1 MLLVA
6 LVAMLALRAAWILR
20 RGYDT
25 DEAQHYHVAWAWS
38 EGRALWRDVF
48 DNHMPLF
55 HVLCAPLVG
64 AVGERADALLF
75 GRLAMVPLF
84 LAILGATYRI
94 GARLFGPR
102 VGLFAAALLGC
113 QSTFLN
119 VSMEFRADVLWAAL
133 WAASIAVLAGGASGP
148 RRAGGAGLLAGL
160 AFLASIKTS
169 RLLVGLAAA
178 ALLVAL
184 VSPDARSA
192 WRARTARRAA
202 LAYAVG
208 CVLPLGGLLGALAT
222 SGRLDAFV
230 RCVVLHNL
238 TGAVGT
244 DVAVG
249 ALAFAGAL
257 VLLGFACGRWL
268 RGPDAGAQR
277 GPAVLLVGSVL
288 PIVGAWTIWPLGSNH
303 DFVATLPVLAPFAAA
318 VLVRAGDAWARAP
331 SRGPRRQVVAGLLA
345 LALAVEV
352 SFLSFGRVVRD
363 GTGAQEALLAD
374 VLRLT
379 RATDRVMDAKG
390 ETVFRDRAMFPVLEL
405 VTRSRLR
412 RGSAEDRIPEA
423 CVEGHACVAVTRL
436 DAFPPRGRAFLEAHY
451 VPVGP
456 LRVVG
461 VVLERPKEG
470 DSGPRRRARGA
481 RRLRAALRDGS
492 GHGHAR
498 RAPVRRAASA
508 GRGDASPPRDGGGRP
523 RRRALGPRRR
533 TRVLAVPRPRA
544 VAAATG
550 PTPHWGRGGSGGT
563 DPSGAGNGA
572 RRQIGPSLDVSSRA
586 SCSSTRGGGGLGSRS
601 GSYTPSAT

>member
-1 MLLVA
+1 MTDAPPPPPVPLRGGDAVVPKAERSVLLVA

-55 HVLCAPLVG
+55 HVLCAPFVS

-113 QSTFLN
+113 QSSFLN

-133 WAASIAVLAGGASGP
+133 WAGSIAALAGGASGP
-148 RRAGGAGLLAGL
+148 RRAFGAGLLAGL
-160 AFLASIKTS
+160 AFLASIKTA
-169 RLLVGLAAA
+169 RLLGGLAAA

-184 VSPDARSA
+184 VSREAGSA
-192 WRARTARRAA
+192 WRARATRRAA
-202 LAYAVG
+202 LAYAIG
-208 CVLPLGGLLGALAT
+208 GVLPLGATLGAVAL
-222 SGRLDAFV
+222 SGRLEPFL

-238 TGAVGT
+238 SGAFGADVG
-244 DVAVG
+244 VG
-249 ALAFAGAL
+249 ALA
-257 VLLGFACGRWL
+257 LLGIACGRWL
-268 RGPDAGAQR
+268 RGPDEGVRR
-277 GPAVLLVGSVL
+277 GPAVLFVGSVL
-288 PIVGAWTIWPLGSNH
+288 PIVGAWTIWPVGSNH
-303 DFVATLPVLAPFAAA
+303 DFVATLPVLAPFAA
-318 VLVRAGDAWARAP
+318 VWLVRAGDALSRKAP
-331 SRGPRRQVVAGLLA
+331 RGLRERLGAGLLA
-345 LALAVEV
+345 LALVGEV
-352 SFLSFGRVVRD
+352 SFLSFGRVARD
-363 GTGAQEALLAD
+363 GAQAQEALLAD

-405 VTRSRLR
+405 VTKDRLR
-412 RGSAEDRIPEA
+412 RGEAEDRIPEA

-436 DAFPPRGRAFLEAHY
+436 DAFPPRGRAFLATHY

-461 VVLERPKEG
+461 VVLDRPREG
-470 DSGPRRRARGA
+470 GADLDVMIVVPDVYALRWEAETGAATLDGLAFDGPRPLAAGTH
-481 RRLRAALRDGS
+481 RLHVTAGDG
-492 GHGHAR
+492 
-498 RAPVRRAASA
+498 
-508 GRGDASPPRDGGGRP
+508 
-523 RRRALGPRRR
+523 
-533 TRVLAVPRPRA
+533 RVAVLWARA
-544 VAAATG
+544 VERGFTPFAARV
-550 PTPHWGRGGSGGT
+550 P
-563 DPSGAGNGA
+563 
-572 RRQIGPSLDVSSRA
+572 
-586 SCSSTRGGGGLGSRS
+586 
-601 GSYTPSAT
+601 